1 MCIYGNNIKKEII
14 KEKEKNPEKYIQTN
28 EALKLEEKDS
38 SLFSLG
44 LLSKNL
50 ESLGIETLIE
60 NDENRIEDN
69 EERVLTTNTLQF
81 LSNGFINKK
90 KYKLRFE
97 FGEVRNEEILTN
109 KNEYEKFKEN
119 LQSKISKDYNI
130 SVDKIIITFPQRGSV
145 EVQVIFQSD
154 EFNDLNLNEF
164 LDKFKNENNK
174 DFSELKN
181 LKDIHTDV
189 IMEGCKLTKKMLDAR
204 GNRSEGWGEGEKRGN
219 MPYDPPIG
227 WIGIGLKVMDVYD
240 DEDNTWIG
248 MYNRVGEWCVA
259 YHGVGRYKESDSVKD
274 ITGKIIKGQHQ
285 KFIPGEIQV
294 HKDCMDKFHE
304 GTKVGI
310 GVYCTPNIKTA
321 EKYCGESTINGVNYK
336 TILMVR
342 VKPEA
347 IRCCRDCG
355 FARDYWVTNGT
366 SDEIRPYRI
375 LYKKT

>member
-1 MCIYGNNIKKEII
+1 
-14 KEKEKNPEKYIQTN
+14 
-28 EALKLEEKDS
+28 
-38 SLFSLG
+38 
-44 LLSKNL
+44 
-50 ESLGIETLIE
+50 
-60 NDENRIEDN
+60 
-69 EERVLTTNTLQF
+69 
-81 LSNGFINKK
+81 
-90 KYKLRFE
+90 
-97 FGEVRNEEILTN
+97 
-109 KNEYEKFKEN
+109 
-119 LQSKISKDYNI
+119 
-130 SVDKIIITFPQRGSV
+130 
-145 EVQVIFQSD
+145 
-154 EFNDLNLNEF
+154 
-164 LDKFKNENNK
+164 
-174 DFSELKN
+174 
-181 LKDIHTDV
+181 
-189 IMEGCKLTKKMLDAR
+189 MEGCKLTKKMLDAR

-240 DEDNTWIG
+240 DGDNTWIG

-304 GTKVGI
+304 GKKVGI